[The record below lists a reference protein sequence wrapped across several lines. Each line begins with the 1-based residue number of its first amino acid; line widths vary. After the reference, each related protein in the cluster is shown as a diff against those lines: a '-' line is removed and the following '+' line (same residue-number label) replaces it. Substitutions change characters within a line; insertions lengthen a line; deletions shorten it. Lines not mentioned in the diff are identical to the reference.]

1 FPTAAAVGYAVPSL
15 RDWRQHTISPLPAAA
30 RDGRAIR
37 FVRGYPT
44 SSYTPE
50 EPMQRR
56 KFLATSLAASALAAT
71 QPASYLDAAEE
82 GTKKGREF
90 YQLRRYH
97 VLSGPQRTLCDDFFS
112 GALLP
117 ALKRLGIRPV
127 GVFDLTIGPDT
138 PTIYVLMPGTSA
150 ETLAT
155 VETHLAKDAE
165 YMKAG
170 AAFLNAPA
178 KEPAFV
184 RMESSFLQAF
194 EKWPKLTPP
203 AASKTRSPRIFEL
216 RIYEGATD
224 QDHKRKVEMMQ
235 SGEAEIFSKAGVE
248 QVFYSDTLIGTR
260 LPNLTYMLVFDSLA
274 DRDKKWA
281 AFRGS
286 DEWKA
291 LSTSPKYAF
300 EPIVSNITNVI
311 LTPTAYSQI

>member
-1 FPTAAAVGYAVPSL
+1 MFGKIASTALCALCVGGLELIDARPDL
-15 RDWRQHTISPLPAAA
+15 CEHT
-30 RDGRAIR
+30 GK
-37 FVRGYPT
+37 FET
-44 SSYTPE
+44 TPE

-56 KFLATSLAASALAAT
+56 KFLASSLAASALAAT
-71 QPASYLDAAEE
+71 QPASYLGAAEDAA
-82 GTKKGREF
+82 KKGGREF

-97 VLSGPQRTLCDDFFS
+97 IISGPQRKLCDDFFS
-112 GALLP
+112 GVLIP
-117 ALKRLGIRPV
+117 ALNRMNIGPV

-138 PTIYVLMPGTSA
+138 PTIYVLMPGSSA

-155 VETHLAKDAE
+155 VEMHLAKDDQ

-170 AAFLNAPA
+170 EAFLNAPA
-178 KEPAFV
+178 KEPAFD
-184 RMESSFLQAF
+184 RIESSFLQAF

-203 AASKTRSPRIFEL
+203 AATKAKSPRIFEL

-235 SGEAEIFSKAGVE
+235 SGESEIFTKAGVE
-248 QVFYSDTLIGTR
+248 QVFYSDTLVGSR
-260 LPNLTYMLVFDSLA
+260 LPNLTYMLAFDNLA

-281 AFRGS
+281 AFRAS
-286 DEWKA
+286 EEWKKY
-291 LSTSPKYAF
+291 STQPRYAF

>member
-1 FPTAAAVGYAVPSL
+1 M
-15 RDWRQHTISPLPAAA
+15 
-30 RDGRAIR
+30 
-37 FVRGYPT
+37 
-44 SSYTPE
+44 E
-50 EPMQRR
+50 RR
-56 KFLATSLAASALAAT
+56 KFLASSLAASALAVTVPGNFAEAAQGAT
-71 QPASYLDAAEE
+71 Q
-82 GTKKGREF
+82 TKGREF

-97 VLSGPQRTLCDDFFS
+97 LNSGPQRKLCDDFFRD
-112 GALLP
+112 ALIP
-117 ALKRLGIRPV
+117 ALNRLSISPV
-127 GVFDLTIGPDT
+127 GVFDLSIGPET
-138 PTIYVLMPGTSA
+138 PTIYVLMPSLSA
-150 ETLAT
+150 EALAT
-155 VETHLAKDAE
+155 VETRLAQDAE

-170 AAFLNAPA
+170 APFLNAPA
-178 KEPAFV
+178 KEPPFD
-184 RMESSFLQAF
+184 RIESSFLQAF
-194 EKWPKLTPP
+194 EKWPRLVLP
-203 AASKTRSPRIFEL
+203 AATAKNGPRVFEL

-300 EPIVSNITNVI
+300 ETIVSNINNFI